1 MGERFWIRLWN
12 QECERTKFF
21 ISTTIAEGIVITLLV
36 GALTAMLALR

>member
-36 GALTAMLALR
+36 GALTAMLTLR